1 VLKMIRNSFLILQK
15 PLRLFLRILAWPSST
30 MAKHENIYQL
40 KDQTCIEL
48 GLIGPQ
54 DKQRYLNGFKRLSPR
69 TNINRFHT
77 FKTGFTEKE
86 LDYLLNI
93 DNVHH
98 LAIGAIDCK
107 NRNIGVGLARYI
119 CQQENPDQAEV
130 AITVIDE
137 YQGRGLG
144 KLLYQQLINKAQQN
158 GVNKLRNV
166 IKKDNRAML
175 HILEQLGA
183 IQISENDQVYELE
196 LQLKR
201 PADFSHSEASSE
213 SSQKTSVR
221 NKMTNMAVTAI

>member
-1 VLKMIRNSFLILQK
+1 
-15 PLRLFLRILAWPSST
+15 

-98 LAIGAIDCK
+98 LAIGATGAD
-107 NRNIGVGLARYI
+107 RWPDGTEADRWLAQHLQPDRPDYAGRPGLQARHPH
-119 CQQENPDQAEV
+119 CRFRQP
-130 AITVIDE
+130 
-137 YQGRGLG
+137 
-144 KLLYQQLINKAQQN
+144 
-158 GVNKLRNV
+158 
-166 IKKDNRAML
+166 
-175 HILEQLGA
+175 
-183 IQISENDQVYELE
+183 
-196 LQLKR
+196 
-201 PADFSHSEASSE
+201 PA
-213 SSQKTSVR
+213 TR
-221 NKMTNMAVTAI
+221 WT

>member
-1 VLKMIRNSFLILQK
+1 MMKSIQNSFLILLK
-15 PLRLFLRILAWPSST
+15 PLRLFLRVLAWPSSRT
-30 MAKHENIYQL
+30 AKRENRYRL

-54 DKQRYLNGFKRLSPR
+54 DKQRYLNGFNRLSPR

-107 NRNIGVGLARYI
+107 KRNTGIGLARYI
-119 CQQENPDQAEV
+119 CQKDNPNQAEV

-158 GVNKLRNV
+158 GITSLRNI

-201 PADFSHSEASSE
+201 PDGLADSEASSD
-213 SSQKTSVR
+213 SSQKTSAHR
-221 NKMTNMAVTAI
+221 NMTNMAVTAI